1 MRIGRGGEMGELRG
15 AKAELLVWSAR
26 AEVVGKGRATV
37 SLRLAGVRWAAMAFW
52 ASGAGKRRVSE
63 WNRMWERSGG

>member
-1 MRIGRGGEMGELRG
+1 MGEGGWVGELRG
-15 AKAELLVWSAR
+15 VEAQLLVWSAR
-26 AEVVGKGRATV
+26 VEVVGKGWATV